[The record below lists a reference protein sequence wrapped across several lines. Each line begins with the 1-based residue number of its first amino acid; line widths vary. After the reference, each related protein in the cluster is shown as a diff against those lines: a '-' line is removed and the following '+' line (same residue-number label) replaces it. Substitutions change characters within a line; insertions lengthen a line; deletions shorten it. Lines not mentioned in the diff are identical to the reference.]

1 LKKED
6 GMRKKVFL
14 PALFLAALAVCAFA
28 AQQPVKGGSLPDF
41 TISAKNSAE
50 RSYLGVGSGPF
61 RISDVKSSLVVIE
74 IYSMYCPY
82 CQKEAP
88 NMNQLY
94 NKIENDPALR
104 GRIKIIGIGAGN
116 SQMEVDT
123 YRQRYQVPFPLFSD
137 RDYNIHFLVGQ
148 PRTPFFIIVK
158 LQPGGREKV
167 VSTQLGAYESPD
179 QFLNTV
185 LRPALKEGK

>member
-1 LKKED
+1 MKKITI
-6 GMRKKVFL
+6 FL
-14 PALFLAALAVCAFA
+14 AILAALSTIAFA
-28 AQQPVKGGSLPDF
+28 AQAAQPVQGSALPDF
-41 TISAKNSAE
+41 TLSTKNGSE

-61 RISDVKSSLVVIE
+61 RISNIKANLVVIE

-82 CQKEAP
+82 CQREAP

-94 NKIENDPALR
+94 NKIESDPALK

-123 YRQRYQVPFPLFSD
+123 YRQRYKVPFPLFPD
-137 RDYNIHFLVGQ
+137 KEYQIHDLLGQ
-148 PRTPFFIIVK
+148 PRTPFFIVVK
-158 LQPGGREKV
+158 QQPGGKETV
-167 VSTQLGAYESPD
+167 IATQLGAYDSPD

-185 LRPALKEGK
+185 LRPALKEAK